1 MHQHQIGSMVE
12 CGDTTDN
19 KVDAYTIYEL
29 ICDNWFPIVT
39 SDIACFYDFHNIHA
53 ADLFSS
59 WLEGKKSTSGMKT
72 NETNWT
78 DLDGTTL
85 QQQIKNAA
93 IILSKHLY
101 SYVCENIPK
110 KSLVTLFNPFNR
122 NLNEHS
128 LYLSLL
134 HRRLVVPF

>member
-1 MHQHQIGSMVE
+1 MIE
-12 CGDTTDN
+12 CGDTIDD
-19 KVDAYTIYEL
+19 KIDAYTIYEL
-29 ICDNWFPIVT
+29 ICDNWFPILT
-39 SDIACFYDFHNIHA
+39 SDIACFYNFNNIHA
-53 ADLFSS
+53 ADLFFS
-59 WLEGKKSTSGMKT
+59 WLKGKKSTNGMKST
-72 NETNWT
+72 EINMT

-93 IILSKHLY
+93 TILSKHLY

-128 LYLSLL
+128 LCLCLL
-134 HRRLVVPF
+134 HQRCVVPF